1 MKKEKTIHIRV
12 SDTLYDRLSKSAE
25 TCETNVSA
33 YSRKVLKS
41 SVKIVRYP
49 FKSDEFLHMAQ
60 WLFTVRDDDSEA
72 LIFDARHYLKIIE
85 KYYPYLDAELQEL
98 LENVIKDLKAVIKE
112 YKMNIKS
119 GEKGFEIFYQFGQE
133 DNEVSFDY
141 DTFQKY
147 F

>member
-112 YKMNIKS
+112 YKMNMKNGIK
-119 GEKGFEIFYQFGQE
+119 GYELFYQFGQE

-141 DTFQKY
+141 DKIQKY